1 MGGQV
6 VRNLAAATAFCREP
20 RKPFACGQR
29 ALWRGGRVKEAY
41 EGSET
46 V

>member
-1 MGGQV
+1 MEGQV
-6 VRNLAAATAFCREP
+6 VRTLAAATALCRES
-20 RKPFACGQR
+20 RKPFACEQR

-41 EGSET
+41 EGCET